1 MKQYPSCR
9 SRAMGSQPRMFVGM
23 GVAGTKPPCVIIA
36 LAHALVLVGTL
47 RTTPEV
53 PSEVK
58 GLAETGFE
66 VGAVVV
72 FGPPFVNRITS

>member
-1 MKQYPSCR
+1 
-9 SRAMGSQPRMFVGM
+9 MGSQRCVFVGM
-23 GVAGTKPPCVIIA
+23 GVAGAEPHCVIIA
-36 LAHALVLVGTL
+36 LAHALVLVGAL

-72 FGPPFVNRITS
+72 FGPPFVNRIAS

>member
-1 MKQYPSCR
+1 
-9 SRAMGSQPRMFVGM
+9 MFVGM
-23 GVAGTKPPCVIIA
+23 GVAGTKPYCVTIV
-36 LAHALVLVGTL
+36 LAHALVLVGAL

-66 VGAVVV
+66 VGAVVI
-72 FGPPFVNRITS
+72 FGPPFVNRIAS